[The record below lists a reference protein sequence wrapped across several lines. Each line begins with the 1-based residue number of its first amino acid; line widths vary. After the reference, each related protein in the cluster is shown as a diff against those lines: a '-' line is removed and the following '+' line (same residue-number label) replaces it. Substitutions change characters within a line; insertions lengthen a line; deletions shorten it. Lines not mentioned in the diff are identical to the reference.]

1 MRGAFELSIIK
12 GNHTKYDL
20 IDQGPSTLLRIAF
33 QLQVSWKKPFSTHLV
48 ISFLPFFPTAA
59 LVLFFRSRFFFVK
72 IIDLISFKRIFVIKV
87 EMKIV
92 FEVLLLC
99 LLPLQQS
106 RHKKVLR
113 FEISGSD
120 LPY

>member
-59 LVLFFRSRFFFVK
+59 LVLFFSISFFVK

>member
-48 ISFLPFFPTAA
+48 ISFLPFFPNCCSGTFLFD
-59 LVLFFRSRFFFVK
+59 LVFFVK

-92 FEVLLLC
+92 FEVLCCACAALLATA
-99 LLPLQQS
+99 
-106 RHKKVLR
+106 V
-113 FEISGSD
+113 ET
-120 LPY
+120 